1 MGAWQS
7 AMPAIPNRY
16 SPASPRPQAGAQR
29 EENAESRPV
38 REMANAFPEKQ
49 FPFFLI
55 WINDCQSVLINY
67 RRQPFLS

>member
-16 SPASPRPQAGAQR
+16 SLASRHGPGRR
-29 EENAESRPV
+29 TEEENAEGRPV

-55 WINDCQSVLINY
+55 WINDYQSVLINY
-67 RRQPFLS
+67 SRQPFPS